1 MSVSAPGRT
10 RVVLDWDGTAT
21 ETDTVALLMGEFGDL
36 GVYRRT
42 GREMGR
48 SLTHDEALAASFA
61 TVQAPL
67 DDVVRWLVENVRVR
81 PGFAALVEEYR
92 PLVVSSGAHELIEPI
107 LRREGVA
114 VDVLANRV
122 DARPEGWRLS
132 FRDGSVCPECG
143 EACKRAAL
151 PSHDVVYV
159 GDGYSDRCAALAAR
173 RVFATGSL
181 ADELEHRGVAY
192 ERFQDLHD
200 VVAGLRRDE
209 GGR

>member
-1 MSVSAPGRT
+1 MTVSAPGRT
-10 RVVLDWDGTAT
+10 RVVLDWDGTVT
-21 ETDTVALLMGEFGDL
+21 ETDTVALVMREFGDL
-36 GVYRRT
+36 AVYRRT

-61 TVQAPL
+61 TVRAPL
-67 DDVVRWLVENVRVR
+67 PDVVAWLVDHVRVR
-81 PGFAALVEEYR
+81 PGFAALVAEYR

-114 VDVLANRV
+114 VDVLANPV
-122 DARPEGWRLS
+122 DPRPERWRVVV
-132 FRDGSVCPECG
+132 RERSVCPECG
-143 EACKRAAL
+143 EACNRASL
-151 PSHDVVYV
+151 PSPDVVYV

-181 ADELEHRGVAY
+181 AEDLERDGVPY
-192 ERFQDLHD
+192 ERFYDLDD
-200 VVAGLRRDE
+200 VVASLRGEE